1 MKHRTK
7 QFELLVRVA
16 QPVTI
21 EQLTTDDGNFY
32 AVPFRSDF
40 WVLYYNKDL
49 FDAAGVEYPSNDLT
63 MEDYDAL
70 ARKMTSG
77 SGDTKVY
84 GCHYHTWRSAASLF
98 SILDGKNTIIDGTYD
113 FMKRRQACWRA
124 CRPTLLWCC
133 GTSSR

>member
-1 MKHRTK
+1 MLTRDTAD
-7 QFELLVRVA
+7 FNG
-16 QPVTI
+16 TI

-49 FDAAGVEYPSNDLT
+49 FDAAGVEYPSNDMT

-77 SGDTKVY
+77 EGRPE
-84 GCHYHTWRSAASLF
+84 GLRLPLPHLAF
-98 SILDGKNTIIDGTYD
+98 
-113 FMKRRQACWRA
+113 
-124 CRPTLLWCC
+124 CRVPVLHP
-133 GTSSR
+133 GR